1 MNRAEDEIG
10 TWTRILLLATSLRLQ
25 EDSGCQ
31 DLADL
36 SVDLPSID
44 EVATGMG
51 EVLAKLHWAVGVDA
65 RDVEL
70 VLAGSAQHG
79 VQCYLFDFNQ
89 VRFSHI
95 SDFPDESC

>member
-1 MNRAEDEIG
+1 
-10 TWTRILLLATSLRLQ
+10 
-25 EDSGCQ
+25 
-31 DLADL
+31 
-36 SVDLPSID
+36 
-44 EVATGMG
+44 MG